1 MRENTNFNEICIL
14 KNFSVKIFATYITTL
29 EQDFNKKWDDSSHDF
44 QEIDF
49 VRIQM
54 LCANKD

>member
-1 MRENTNFNEICIL
+1 MRENANFNEIRIL
-14 KNFSVKIFATYITTL
+14 KNFSKIFAIYITTL